1 MTRQQ
6 LQLGEPVWTLV
17 RQYSDQSGIL
27 GAFGPF
33 DSKEAAKDAVPE
45 LERIGLDSG
54 LWTAVATWPVRTAT
68 EASA

>member
-1 MTRQQ
+1 MTKQ
-6 LQLGEPVWTLV
+6 LQLGDPVWTLV

-33 DSKEAAKDAVPE
+33 DTEEAAKAAVPE
-45 LERIGLDSG
+45 LERIGLDTG
-54 LWTAVATWPVRTAT
+54 LWTPVATWPIRTAT